1 LGYCYLMVAP
11 DRALSEEARKRLDA
25 LREFTELGAGFR
37 IAARDLEIR
46 GAGNLL
52 GGEQSGH
59 IATVGIETYMKLLEE
74 TVREL
79 RGEAP
84 EEAPSAQIDLGVAM
98 SIPVDYIEDANLR
111 MEAYRRIAAGERGS
125 IEMLAELRD
134 RFGAPPDPVLRLV
147 EVAEIK
153 RQAERLRVQQI
164 GFQSGRLTLR
174 LRQDAR
180 IDVDRLIRMVQTTDN
195 AAFSP
200 TGVLTLAASSPLD
213 ALARTRSTLEFLSA
227 GDEAVQ

>member
-1 LGYCYLMVAP
+1 
-11 DRALSEEARKRLDA
+11 
-25 LREFTELGAGFR
+25 
-37 IAARDLEIR
+37 
-46 GAGNLL
+46 
-52 GGEQSGH
+52 
-59 IATVGIETYMKLLEE
+59 
-74 TVREL
+74 
-79 RGEAP
+79 
-84 EEAPSAQIDLGVAM
+84 M

-111 MEAYRRIAAGERGS
+111 MEAYRRIAAGERGPA
-125 IEMLAELRD
+125 EMLAELRD

-213 ALARTRSTLEFLSA
+213 ALARARGTLEFLSA
-227 GDEAVQ
+227 GEDSVQ